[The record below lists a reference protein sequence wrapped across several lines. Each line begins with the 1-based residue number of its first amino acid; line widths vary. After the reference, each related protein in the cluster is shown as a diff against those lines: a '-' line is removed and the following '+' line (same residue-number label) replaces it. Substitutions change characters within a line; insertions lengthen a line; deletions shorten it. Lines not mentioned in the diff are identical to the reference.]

1 MNLISV
7 DIGNSAMKFGFRRTD
22 GEFVRVRIESS
33 ADIEFH
39 DQLPAE
45 PCFWPIC
52 SVDSQNAESL
62 IAWISEH
69 RPNDEYHL
77 IKADDVPL
85 SSEVNS
91 REQLGRD
98 RLVAA
103 WHAAGMFSDDR
114 EVIIIDAG
122 TAVTIDKVDRKGT
135 FQGGVI
141 YPGARSCLRLL
152 ADSTSQ
158 LPDLTDGKLSAKEIA
173 ASPIGKNTEMAI
185 LRGIYQAQMVAFQS
199 IVKNMSDNCH
209 VVATGG
215 EVEFVQD
222 FLPSDWHVE
231 PFLVLLAV
239 RELGKLL
246 LDERANES

>member
-91 REQLGRD
+91 REQLD
-98 RLVAA
+98 VIVWWRL
-103 WHAAGMFSDDR
+103 
-114 EVIIIDAG
+114 G
-122 TAVTIDKVDRKGT
+122 TLPACFPMIVKSSSSTRG
-135 FQGGVI
+135 
-141 YPGARSCLRLL
+141 LRL
-152 ADSTSQ
+152 
-158 LPDLTDGKLSAKEIA
+158 
-173 ASPIGKNTEMAI
+173 
-185 LRGIYQAQMVAFQS
+185 R
-199 IVKNMSDNCH
+199 
-209 VVATGG
+209 
-215 EVEFVQD
+215 
-222 FLPSDWHVE
+222 
-231 PFLVLLAV
+231 
-239 RELGKLL
+239 
-246 LDERANES
+246 